1 MASKTSFF
9 NKTIFRDTLRRY
21 WAVFAV
27 YAFALIAAIPLD
39 MTLLKGRSSMPV
51 SFYATQLPLI
61 RAWHFGM
68 ALSFVMAAAIVMTLF
83 GYLYSSRQSALYAS
97 LPVTRNTLFCTQ
109 VCAALTGLLAANVLT
124 AVLILA
130 AQIILGVVSLPVV
143 LKALLAI
150 ILMNLVFFGFAL
162 FCGMLTG
169 SIFIMPLVYGVLNIA
184 VYGYS
189 LLLEVLSTKLLF
201 GVSLSE
207 VPTMYLS
214 PIPML
219 MQHGPDRYFS
229 YMETYGEASMNWR
242 ILIFY
247 ALAGVVFILLAWLLY
262 RRRRAESV
270 QDTVSFP
277 VLKPLFRI
285 CMALGFALLLSLGSD
300 VLTGMNSPS
309 TGSDFPRILVLTIL
323 GGILGYY
330 LAEAIIRTSF
340 RVVSRQSLARC
351 GILTCLLAVMVLGF
365 QYDWFHIAN
374 RIPPLEKIQSVQINY
389 SGPQTPL
396 YGSEVDQIN
405 ITDPDTIE
413 LCREAHRSI
422 LDHREI
428 HRNAPE
434 AESHLLY
441 LDYALKN
448 GRVMSRSYY
457 LDPATEEGKA
467 DSEWMGEVIN
477 SRSFLQNRK
486 ERLIQLLQDPK
497 LMGLVDYYLPETED
511 SKQYQ
516 LSTDQLQDLVVNC
529 LIPDLEDSTIL
540 NYYLDDE
547 EYCRD
552 VTTWT
557 IELTKEDASGSYEY
571 AFISVP
577 ADAARCMQWI
587 QSNLGLTPH
596 SIAEANQNMG

>member
-39 MTLLKGRSSMPV
+39 MILLKGRSSMPV

-109 VCAALTGLLAANVLT
+109 VFAALTGLLAANVLT

-214 PIPML
+214 PIPT
-219 MQHGPDRYFS
+219 S
-229 YMETYGEASMNWR
+229 
-242 ILIFY
+242 
-247 ALAGVVFILLAWLLY
+247 AL
-262 RRRRAESV
+262 
-270 QDTVSFP
+270 
-277 VLKPLFRI
+277 
-285 CMALGFALLLSLGSD
+285 
-300 VLTGMNSPS
+300 N
-309 TGSDFPRILVLTIL
+309 
-323 GGILGYY
+323 
-330 LAEAIIRTSF
+330 
-340 RVVSRQSLARC
+340 
-351 GILTCLLAVMVLGF
+351 
-365 QYDWFHIAN
+365 
-374 RIPPLEKIQSVQINY
+374 
-389 SGPQTPL
+389 
-396 YGSEVDQIN
+396 
-405 ITDPDTIE
+405 
-413 LCREAHRSI
+413 
-422 LDHREI
+422 
-428 HRNAPE
+428 
-434 AESHLLY
+434 
-441 LDYALKN
+441 
-448 GRVMSRSYY
+448 
-457 LDPATEEGKA
+457 
-467 DSEWMGEVIN
+467 
-477 SRSFLQNRK
+477 
-486 ERLIQLLQDPK
+486 
-497 LMGLVDYYLPETED
+497 
-511 SKQYQ
+511 
-516 LSTDQLQDLVVNC
+516 VN
-529 LIPDLEDSTIL
+529 
-540 NYYLDDE
+540 
-547 EYCRD
+547 
-552 VTTWT
+552 
-557 IELTKEDASGSYEY
+557 K
-571 AFISVP
+571 
-577 ADAARCMQWI
+577 
-587 QSNLGLTPH
+587 NLGQ
-596 SIAEANQNMG
+596 NQGW

>member
-109 VCAALTGLLAANVLT
+109 VFAALTGLLAANVLT

-330 LAEAIIRTSF
+330 LAEAIIRKSF

-351 GILTCLLAVMVLGF
+351 GILTCLLAVMVVGF

-374 RIPPLEKIQSVQINY
+374 RIPAPEKISSVQINY
-389 SGPQTPL
+389 LGPETPL
-396 YGSEVDQIN
+396 HGSELDQVS
-405 ITDPDTIE
+405 ITDPKTIE
-413 LCREAHRSI
+413 LCRKAHQSI
-422 LDHREI
+422 LDHKKI
-428 HRNAPE
+428 HRNAGE
-434 AESHLLY
+434 EEGHLLF
-441 LDYALKN
+441 LDYVLKN
-448 GRVMSRSYY
+448 GRVLRRSYY
-457 LDPATEEGKA
+457 LDAATEEGKA
-467 DSEWMGEVIN
+467 DREWMGEVIN
-477 SRSFLQNRK
+477 SPSYLQSRRETLIK
-486 ERLIQLLQDPK
+486 MLEDPRLTATV
-497 LMGLVDYYLPETED
+497 GYYVPETDET
-511 SKQYQ
+511 KHFQ
-516 LSTDQLQDLVVNC
+516 LSTEQVQDLVTNC
-529 LIPDLEDSTIL
+529 ILPDLEESTIL
-540 NYYLDDE
+540 NYYMDNE
-547 EYCRD
+547 EYYRD
-552 VTTWT
+552 VYTWT
-557 IELTKEDASGSYEY
+557 VALSVETEPYTYQYAS
-571 AFISVP
+571 FSVP
-577 ADAARCMQWI
+577 ADAVRCVQWI
-587 QSNLGLTPH
+587 QNNLGLTPQ
-596 SIAEANQNMG
+596 SYTEANAHTG

>member
-39 MTLLKGRSSMPV
+39 MILLKGRSSMPV

-242 ILIFY
+242 ILILY
-247 ALAGVVFILLAWLLY
+247 ALAGVVFILLAWLLC

-330 LAEAIIRTSF
+330 LAEAIIRKSF
-340 RVVSRQSLARC
+340 RVVSRQSLSRC
-351 GILTCLLAVMVLGF
+351 GILTCLLAVMVVGF
-365 QYDWFHIAN
+365 QYDWFHIAG
-374 RIPPLEKIQSVQINY
+374 RIPAPEKIRSIQINY
-389 SGPQTPL
+389 TGPETPL
-396 YGSEVDQIN
+396 HGSELDQVS
-405 ITDPDTIE
+405 ITDSKAIE
-413 LCREAHRSI
+413 LCREAHQSI
-422 LDHREI
+422 LDHKKI
-428 HRNAPE
+428 HRNAGE
-434 AESHLLY
+434 EENHLLF
-441 LDYALKN
+441 LDYVMKN
-448 GRVMSRSYY
+448 GKVMRRCYY
-457 LDPATEEGKA
+457 LDSTTEEGKA
-467 DSEWMGEVIN
+467 DCEWMGEVIN
-477 SRSFLQNRK
+477 SPSYLQSRRETLIK
-486 ERLIQLLQDPK
+486 LLEDPRLT
-497 LMGLVDYYLPETED
+497 GTVGYYIPETDET
-511 SKQYQ
+511 KHYQ
-516 LSTDQLQDLVVNC
+516 LSTEQLQDLVTNC
-529 LIPDLEDSTIL
+529 ILPDLEDSTIL
-540 NYYLDDE
+540 NYYMDNE
-547 EYCRD
+547 EYYRD
-552 VTTWT
+552 VYTWT
-557 IELTKEDASGSYEY
+557 VELSVETEPYAYQYAS
-571 AFISVP
+571 FSVP
-577 ADAARCMQWI
+577 SDAVRCVQWI
-587 QSNLGLTPH
+587 RNNLGLTPQ
-596 SIAEANQNMG
+596 SYTEANSYTG

>member
-39 MTLLKGRSSMPV
+39 MILLKGRSSMPV

-169 SIFIMPLVYGVLNIA
+169 SIFIMPLVYGVLSIA
-184 VYGYS
+184 AYGYS
-189 LLLEVLSTKLLF
+189 LLFEILSSKLLF

-229 YMETYGEASMNWR
+229 YMETYGEAIMNWR

-300 VLTGMNSPS
+300 MLTGTNSPS

-340 RVVSRQSLARC
+340 RVVSRQSLVRC
-351 GILTCLLAVMVLGF
+351 GILTCLLAVMVIGF
-365 QYDWFHIAN
+365 QYDWFYIAN
-374 RIPPLEKIQSVQINY
+374 RIPAPEKISSVHINY
-389 SGPQTPL
+389 LGPETPL
-396 YGSEVDQIN
+396 HGSELDQVS
-405 ITDPDTIE
+405 ITDPKTIE

-422 LDHREI
+422 LDHKKI
-428 HRNAPE
+428 HQNASE
-434 AESHLLY
+434 KEGHLLF
-441 LDYALKN
+441 LDYVMKN
-448 GRVMSRSYY
+448 GKVMRRGYY
-457 LDPATEEGKA
+457 LDTTTEEGKA
-467 DSEWMGEVIN
+467 DFEWMGEVIN
-477 SRSFLQNRK
+477 SPSYLQSRRETLIK
-486 ERLIQLLQDPK
+486 LLEDPRLTVTV
-497 LMGLVDYYLPETED
+497 GYYIPETDET
-511 SKQYQ
+511 KHYQ
-516 LSTDQLQDLVVNC
+516 LSTEQVQDLVTNC
-529 LIPDLEDSTIL
+529 ILPDLEESTIL
-540 NYYLDDE
+540 NYYMDNE
-547 EYCRD
+547 EYYRE
-552 VTTWT
+552 VYTWT
-557 IELTKEDASGSYEY
+557 VDLSEPYTFQYAS
-571 AFISVP
+571 FSVP
-577 ADAARCMQWI
+577 ADAVRCVQWI
-587 QSNLGLTPH
+587 QNNLGLTPQ
-596 SIAEANQNMG
+596 SYAEANTLNG

>member
-39 MTLLKGRSSMPV
+39 MILLKGRSSMPV

-169 SIFIMPLVYGVLNIA
+169 SIFIMPLVYGVLNFA

-219 MQHGPDRYFS
+219 MLYGPDRYFS

-285 CMALGFALLLSLGSD
+285 CMALGFALLLSFGSD

-330 LAEAIIRTSF
+330 LAEAIIRKSF

-351 GILTCLLAVMVLGF
+351 GILTCLLAVMVVGF
-365 QYDWFHIAN
+365 QYDWFRIAN
-374 RIPPLEKIQSVQINY
+374 RIPAPEKIRSIQINY
-389 SGPQTPL
+389 TGPETPL
-396 YGSEVDQIN
+396 HGSELDQVS
-405 ITDPDTIE
+405 ITDPKAIE
-413 LCREAHRSI
+413 LCREAHQSI
-422 LDHREI
+422 LDHTKI
-428 HRNAPE
+428 HRNAGE
-434 AESHLLY
+434 EENHLLF
-441 LDYALKN
+441 LDYVMKN
-448 GRVMSRSYY
+448 GKVMRRCYY
-457 LDPATEEGKA
+457 LDSTTEEGKA
-467 DSEWMGEVIN
+467 DCEWMGEVIN
-477 SRSFLQNRK
+477 SPSYLQSRRETLIK
-486 ERLIQLLQDPK
+486 LLEDPRLTATV
-497 LMGLVDYYLPETED
+497 GYYVPETDETEHF
-511 SKQYQ
+511 Q
-516 LSTDQLQDLVVNC
+516 LSTEQVQDLVTNC
-529 LIPDLEDSTIL
+529 ILPDLEESTIL
-540 NYYLDDE
+540 NYYMDNE
-547 EYCRD
+547 EY
-552 VTTWT
+552 
-557 IELTKEDASGSYEY
+557 
-571 AFISVP
+571 
-577 ADAARCMQWI
+577 
-587 QSNLGLTPH
+587 
-596 SIAEANQNMG
+596 